1 MEEKSQSLENKSK
14 SKKTI
19 LSELELDDEPFTEE
33 DLQAIEAAFEAA
45 TSSSLPKK
53 RRPSPYDDSDGDDKT
68 QQHHCRI
75 ARRRL
80 PSSVLALQ
88 HPNAFSLS
96 PCRQANIRMRYPVMK
111 FGGQI
116 TYSRTAVQVEK
127 AAMEVLKII
136 EAKEKQ
142 AGQTAVGFDIEWRP
156 TFQRGVPP
164 RKAAVMQICVDTSC
178 CHVMH
183 IVHSGIPQS
192 LQLLLEDASI
202 LKVGLG
208 IAGDSVKVFKDYNVS
223 TKAVEDLKYLAK
235 RKLGGGLQNW
245 GLASLTEKLICKQLL
260 KPNKIRLGNWEA
272 KFLSKEQLEYAAIDA
287 FTSWHLYE
295 VLKSLPNAEKVTPD
309 NQSEELQAVSS

>member
-14 SKKTI
+14 SKTTI
-19 LSELELDDEPFTEE
+19 LSESELDDEPFTEE

-45 TSSSLPKK
+45 TSFSLPKK
-53 RRPSPYDDSDGDDKT
+53 RRSSPDDDDKT
-68 QQHHCRI
+68 QQHHSKI

-136 EAKEKQ
+136 EAKEKE

-235 RKLGGGLQNW
+235 RKLGGGLHNW
-245 GLASLTEKLICKQLL
+245 GLASLTEKLICKQVIFLFFSAFHYSLL
-260 KPNKIRLGNWEA
+260 L
-272 KFLSKEQLEYAAIDA
+272 L
-287 FTSWHLYE
+287 FTTGSW
-295 VLKSLPNAEKVTPD
+295 KSQQNY
-309 NQSEELQAVSS
+309 

>member
-19 LSELELDDEPFTEE
+19 LSESELDDEPFTEE

-53 RRPSPYDDSDGDDKT
+53 RRSSPDDDSDGDDKT
-68 QQHHCRI
+68 QQHHSKI

-88 HPNAFSLS
+88 HPNAFFLS

-127 AAMEVLKII
+127 AAMEVLKTI
-136 EAKEKQ
+136 EAKEKE

-156 TFQRGVPP
+156 TFKRGVPP
-164 RKAAVMQICVDTSC
+164 GKAAVMQICLDTSC

-295 VLKSLPNAEKVTPD
+295 VLRSLPDAEKVTPD
-309 NQSEELQAVSS
+309 NQSEELQALSL

>member
-1 MEEKSQSLENKSK
+1 SGRRKALKLLHETITKKSQSLENKSR

-19 LSELELDDEPFTEE
+19 LSESELDDEPFTEE

-53 RRPSPYDDSDGDDKT
+53 RRSSPDDDSDGDDKT

-96 PCRQANIRMRYPVMK
+96 LVVK

-127 AAMEVLKII
+127 AAMEVLNII
-136 EAKEKQ
+136 EAKEKE

-192 LQLLLEDASI
+192 WTS
-202 LKVGLG
+202 

-295 VLKSLPNAEKVTPD
+295 VLKSLPDAEKVTPD

>member
-14 SKKTI
+14 SKTTI
-19 LSELELDDEPFTEE
+19 LSESELDDEPFTEE

-45 TSSSLPKK
+45 TSFSLPKK
-53 RRPSPYDDSDGDDKT
+53 RRLFIQKLFNLIFLKI
-68 QQHHCRI
+68 HNV
-75 ARRRL
+75 
-80 PSSVLALQ
+80 VLHYLFPKA
-88 HPNAFSLS
+88 
-96 PCRQANIRMRYPVMK
+96 ANIRMRYPVMK

-136 EAKEKQ
+136 EAKEKE

-235 RKLGGGLQNW
+235 RKLGGGLHNW

-295 VLKSLPNAEKVTPD
+295 VLKSLPDAEKVTPD
-309 NQSEELQAVSS
+309 NQSEELQAV